1 MDIVSFSLSSLP
13 KKENLSISL
22 GTFDGF
28 HEGHAFLARTARYES
43 SYLNAILLFSISPT
57 CVLSKLDAPY
67 LTSLEQKIRQAK
79 INRYEAAY
87 IIEANEEFFSLTHE
101 QFEKLLFDIGVKEI
115 FVGEDY
121 RYGKDATGNTD
132 TLIEAGFKVH
142 VIPLLIKEGI
152 KISSSN
158 IRRYLLDGDIEK
170 ANSNLGYPYE
180 IEGKVIE
187 GNKIGR
193 TIGFPTLN
201 LLPSFNNIVPKEG
214 VYAGLVYVRGR
225 PYKAM
230 ISVGHNPTV
239 KGKSLSIEGHLLDF
253 DEEIYGRQ
261 VSFAFLKRVRD
272 IIEFKDLNGL
282 KAQLE
287 KDKETLLDLLNE

>member
-57 CVLSKLDAPY
+57 CVLNKLDTPY

-87 IIEANEEFFSLTHE
+87 IIEANEEFFSLTHK
-101 QFEKLLFDIGVKEI
+101 QFEKLLFDIGVKEV

-201 LLPSFNNIVPKEG
+201 LLPSFNNIIPKEG

-230 ISVGHNPTV
+230 ISIGYNPTV

-287 KDKETLLDLLNE
+287 KDKETLLDLLDE